1 MRHLFF
7 ALFIFT
13 CEYNIILSQG
23 EYCEKLLDESD
34 YFKSVED
41 VINCY
46 TDVGNYS
53 KALEHIDKLIY
64 EYELLL
70 TPPTRFSEE
79 EVYLDFI
86 DIQGLISEQLLHKYY
101 ILLDVGEISED
112 QILQPLNEAIDRLN
126 TIVYPGDNGIELYNK
141 LVLLDAVE
149 DNYDDWRFG
158 RTDVTQKVYYDVLTE
173 KLSYPYTFEEFL
185 LEYPTGISPAHL
197 GKKMRVH
204 FELVRTL
211 IAKARFMLS
220 TANNESQ
227 IMEALTPLELAKTK
241 EWSMQNAQVS
251 YWIGITHLLAKNQT
265 LGCSAIQEA
274 CKEYK
279 NNPHYPP
286 DWSLL
291 SELTQSCSDCDCD

>member
-1 MRHLFF
+1 M
-7 ALFIFT
+7 
-13 CEYNIILSQG
+13 
-23 EYCEKLLDESD
+23 
-34 YFKSVED
+34 
-41 VINCY
+41 
-46 TDVGNYS
+46 
-53 KALEHIDKLIY
+53 
-64 EYELLL
+64 
-70 TPPTRFSEE
+70 
-79 EVYLDFI
+79 
-86 DIQGLISEQLLHKYY
+86 
-101 ILLDVGEISED
+101 
-112 QILQPLNEAIDRLN
+112 
-126 TIVYPGDNGIELYNK
+126 
-141 LVLLDAVE
+141 
-149 DNYDDWRFG
+149 
-158 RTDVTQKVYYDVLTE
+158 
-173 KLSYPYTFEEFL
+173 
-185 LEYPTGISPAHL
+185 